1 MLPNMSFSAC
11 SRFVKAG
18 LMFAVALAS
27 GPAFAQK
34 APPQPARS
42 RNQPFNLS
50 SSDASASSAARAR
63 TKARAEDCAGALPLF
78 DEAVRITIEPT
89 LRRDR
94 GACHD
99 KLGNP
104 TAALDDYRAY
114 LYARPEASDAKEIEE
129 RIQVLEGQ
137 LESSRKAE
145 EKDNTPPGGVRG
157 SASLSLNGEKT
168 DAQVGSGASSGSRSD
183 DGKGATSYDDY
194 AARVKRRDEADSSS
208 LRTGTGGVFGFYT
221 SVRSFVGQGSGSDS
235 IGYSVGVT
243 PRYAFTSYFSL
254 VGELGFAGFGARAR
268 TASGGVALW
277 VGAEFRV
284 KLDSYASNS
293 LLFGV
298 GPGFERYVGLDRSN
312 ASALNTGHIRGR
324 IGFRH
329 VFGAN
334 VGLDLSFDPA
344 VVFASADGPPT
355 IVTVNGQT
363 FSASQ
368 SVDPRAL
375 LGGNLALVVGF

>member
-18 LMFAVALAS
+18 LMFAVALVS

-50 SSDASASSAARAR
+50 ASDASASSAARAR
-63 TKARAEDCAGALPLF
+63 AKARAEDCAGALPLF
-78 DEAVRITIEPT
+78 DEAIRITIEPT

-114 LYARPEASDAKEIEE
+114 LFARPESSDSKEIEE

-145 EKDNTPPGGVRG
+145 EKDAPSGGVRG
-157 SASLSLNGEKT
+157 SASLSINGDKT
-168 DAQVGSGASSGSRSD
+168 EAQAGSGASSGSRSD
-183 DGKGATSYDDY
+183 DGKGAMSYDDY

-208 LRTGTGGVFGFYT
+208 LRTGTGGSFGFYT
-221 SVRSFVGQGSGSDS
+221 SLRSFVGTGTNTDS
-235 IGYSVGVT
+235 VGYSVGVT
-243 PRYAFTSYFSL
+243 PRYAFTPNFSL

-268 TASGGVALW
+268 TASGGIAVW

-293 LLFGV
+293 LIFGV

-312 ASALNTGHIRGR
+312 SAALNTGHLRGR

-334 VGLDLSFDPA
+334 VGLDVSFDPA
-344 VVFASADGPPT
+344 VVFASYDGPPT
-355 IVTVNGQT
+355 IVNVNGQS
-363 FSASQ
+363 FAVAQ